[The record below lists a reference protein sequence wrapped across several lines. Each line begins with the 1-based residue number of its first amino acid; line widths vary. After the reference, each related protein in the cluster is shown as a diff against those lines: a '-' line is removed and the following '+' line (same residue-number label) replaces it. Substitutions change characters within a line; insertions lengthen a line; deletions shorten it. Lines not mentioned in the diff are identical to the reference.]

1 MRDIHIIKNRLAT
14 IEDIYTT
21 LQKNGFF
28 KETETFNYYEILQYL
43 YFMNKLFYDTYLIF
57 KNKKSSREKKINQL
71 LQLKHPEYKKNIFTI
86 EQAEYILDTY
96 ADSVVSIYTILFDTI
111 KERDT

>member
-57 KNKKSSREKKINQL
+57 KNKKSSRDKKINQL
-71 LQLKHPEYKKNIFTI
+71 YNNCAGKHLGMISSCLVNKYSLEKINLLLCSHSK
-86 EQAEYILDTY
+86 A
-96 ADSVVSIYTILFDTI
+96 
-111 KERDT
+111 